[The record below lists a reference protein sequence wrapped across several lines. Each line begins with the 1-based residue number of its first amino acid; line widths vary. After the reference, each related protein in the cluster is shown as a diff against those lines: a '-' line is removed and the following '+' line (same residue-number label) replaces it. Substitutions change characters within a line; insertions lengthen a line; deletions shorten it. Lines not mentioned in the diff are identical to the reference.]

1 MARQKMLASVMIS
14 VIKEAVFMV
23 STLLIA
29 VILMWINLSIA
40 KQDRGQLFIFRIL
53 LIYKQ

>member
-53 LIYKQ
+53 LIYK

>member
-40 KQDRGQLFIFRIL
+40 KQDRGQLSIFRIL
-53 LIYKQ
+53 LIYK